1 MFVDCHLPKN
11 HSFLW
16 IPYLFLHWHHK
27 TSCFVKPFFLEML
40 FFLKKVEVG
49 AHMTVCV
56 FFWNKYFKL
65 LEVEKI

>member
-1 MFVDCHLPKN
+1 VVELPDVLPGDHWDMSHAWRYSMFVDCHLPKN

-40 FFLKKVEVG
+40 FFL
-49 AHMTVCV
+49 
-56 FFWNKYFKL
+56 
-65 LEVEKI
+65 